1 MYQLLAVSDSLIDQ
15 LRISLETEMGN
26 VCSAKEECQKKE
38 KEIEKLQRAKQAISE
53 KLLAL
58 TQQGEIDS

>member
-26 VCSAKEECQKKE
+26 VFSAKEECQKKE